1 MTNLFI
7 YGSFMIG
14 QVNHKYLKEYVPIK
28 AILSGYRRCWPRNKD
43 AAILI
48 KSSLG
53 SVRGE
58 LYLHVIERD
67 LKRIIRLHGIPHYN
81 TSKNVIVTTLKEKE
95 KYEAKIFYPN
105 DDIIR
110 QWLFAEEKER
120 NLLAH

>member
-1 MTNLFI
+1 
-7 YGSFMIG
+7 MIG